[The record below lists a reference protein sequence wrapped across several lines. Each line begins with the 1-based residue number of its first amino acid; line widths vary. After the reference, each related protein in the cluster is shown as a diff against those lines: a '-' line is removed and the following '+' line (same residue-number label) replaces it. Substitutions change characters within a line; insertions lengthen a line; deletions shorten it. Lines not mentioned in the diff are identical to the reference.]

1 MLKSGVDHFFC
12 VYVLAIRLSG
22 EMGIIFRIICDNQCM
37 DKVDLRKNDFLSIQ
51 KRLREAIAQSGMTQV
66 EIAEK
71 LGISSK
77 TISKYMRQNIFPSLD
92 TFARLCVI
100 IDASADEILGIN

>member
-1 MLKSGVDHFFC
+1 MVDTTFF
-12 VYVLAIRLSG
+12 VDVRISG
-22 EMGIIFRIICDNQCM
+22 ELGIIVRIICDNQCM
-37 DKVDLRKNDFLSIQ
+37 NRVDLSKTDFLSIQ

-66 EIAEK
+66 AIAEK

-77 TISKYMRQNIFPSLD
+77 TISKYMKQNVFPSLD